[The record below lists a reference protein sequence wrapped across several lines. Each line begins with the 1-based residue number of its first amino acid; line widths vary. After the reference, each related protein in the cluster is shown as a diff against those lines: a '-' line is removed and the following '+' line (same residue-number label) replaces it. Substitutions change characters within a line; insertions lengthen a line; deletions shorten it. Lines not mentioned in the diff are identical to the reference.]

1 MMKLVFILLV
11 NTIIISANDIVE
23 LKDGNFISIKGTIN
37 EKTTN
42 KFMIDA
48 SQLSSDIDDI
58 YIYIH
63 SGGGSVMDGMR
74 IIEYMKVL
82 EDTYTVHCIS
92 DYSASMAFVILQY
105 CQHRHTTISSLL
117 MQHQMSLGVKN
128 NLFNMNNYLDM
139 INKMNINIDNTQAKR
154 IGLTYEDFKNKI
166 TNDWWI
172 YGTDTVEENVSDDI
186 ISIKCHQ
193 KLYKKTETVNVET
206 FFGDI
211 KITFN
216 YCPLV
221 RYPISIKYNKEHF
234 EDMDDAD
241 NYIQQSIR
249 DYLHPHSD
257 HRI

>member
-1 MMKLVFILLV
+1 MFTLIVILMI
-11 NTIIISANDIVE
+11 NTIFATNIVE

-37 EKTTN
+37 EETTN

-48 SQLSSDIDDI
+48 SQLSNDIDNI

-82 EDTYTVHCIS
+82 EDTYSVHCIS

-105 CQHRHTTISSLL
+105 CEHRHTTISSLL

-139 INKMNINIDNTQAKR
+139 INKMNVHIDNTQAKR
-154 IGLTYEDFKNKI
+154 IGLSYDEFKDKI

-172 YGTDTVEENVSDDI
+172 YGTDTVDENVSDDI

-193 KLYKKTETVNVET
+193 KLYKKTETLNIET

-221 RYPISIKYNKEHF
+221 RYPISIKYDKKAFEH
-234 EDMDDAD
+234 MDDVD
-241 NYIQQSIR
+241 NYIQNTIR
-249 DYLHPHSD
+249 DYLHLHSN
-257 HRI
+257 HHI